1 MQAHTPRRSFGRWL
15 LPAFLAATA
24 IAPTEP
30 ALGQELQRQILVLYS
45 ARRDAQIVNVSE
57 REFPRILDQG
67 LREGLD
73 YYSEYIDRARFP
85 DEAYKTAF
93 RDFLR
98 LKYKDK
104 RFDAVIAVQD
114 ISLEF
119 IRENRTELFA
129 ESPIVYFANT
139 PTARLANSTG
149 LVAALDLNGTL
160 SLIAQL
166 QPDVRQLFVVSGT
179 EIGDKDYERVAR
191 EQFRSFE
198 SRFSITYLSGLP
210 TRDLEQRLSSLP
222 GQSAVYYLIVNRDGG
237 GEYFHPIEYLDRLAA
252 IANAPIYCWVD
263 SAMNHGIVGGSLKSQ
278 QTQADAVARLAL
290 RVLRGEAADSIPV
303 TSANLNA
310 IQVDWRQLR
319 RWGISEA
326 RLPLGTLVRF
336 RESSAWERYRIYVLG
351 VVALLVAQS
360 LLIAGLLVQ
369 RARKR
374 IVETQLRGRE
384 AELRNSYDRIRALG
398 RRLLSAQEAER
409 SRIARELHDDFAQQ
423 LALLSINLEQ
433 LANSDDQDGRESTSL
448 AHAALDRLHSLA
460 RSMRDLSHRLHPA
473 KLQLMGLVPSLSSLP
488 RELSRPGLSITFTH
502 QNVPPGLSH
511 DLTLCVYRV
520 VQEALQNAIRHSS
533 AQNVSVNLRGDAET
547 LMLTITDD
555 GLGFDVDAEWGTGL
569 GLLSMTERLESI
581 NGAVTIHSRRGSGTR
596 VEVSVPLPAVRE
608 TAAAV

>member
-1 MQAHTPRRSFGRWL
+1 MRTYTPRRSFGRWL
-15 LPAFLAATA
+15 LPAFLAVTA
-24 IAPTEP
+24 IAPTQP

-85 DEAYKTAF
+85 DDGYKTAF

-104 RFDAVIAVQD
+104 RFDAIIAVQD

-129 ESPIVYFANT
+129 DSPIVYFANT
-139 PTARLANSTG
+139 PTTPLANSTG
-149 LVAALDLNGTL
+149 LVAALDLSGTL
-160 SLIAQL
+160 ALIAQL

-179 EIGDKDYERVAR
+179 EVGDKEYERVAR

-222 GQSAVYYLIVNRDGG
+222 GHSAVYYLVVNRDGG
-237 GEYFHPIEYLDRLAA
+237 GEYFHPLEYLDRLAA

-278 QTQADAVARLAL
+278 QAQADAVARLAL
-290 RVLRGEAADSIPV
+290 RVLHGEAADSIPV
-303 TSANLNA
+303 ASTNLNA

-326 RLPLGTLVRF
+326 RLPLGTAVRF
-336 RESSAWERYRIYVLG
+336 RESSAWERYRIYILG

-360 LLIAGLLVQ
+360 VLIAGLLVQ
-369 RARKR
+369 RARRR

-460 RSMRDLSHRLHPA
+460 HSMRDLSHRLHPA

-547 LMLTITDD
+547 LLLTVTDD
-555 GLGFDVDAEWGTGL
+555 GMGFDVGAEWGTGL

-581 NGAVTIHSRRGSGTR
+581 NGAVTILSRRGAGTR

>member
-1 MQAHTPRRSFGRWL
+1 M
-15 LPAFLAATA
+15 
-24 IAPTEP
+24 
-30 ALGQELQRQILVLYS
+30 
-45 ARRDAQIVNVSE
+45 
-57 REFPRILDQG
+57 
-67 LREGLD
+67 
-73 YYSEYIDRARFP
+73 
-85 DEAYKTAF
+85 
-93 RDFLR
+93 
-98 LKYKDK
+98 
-104 RFDAVIAVQD
+104 
-114 ISLEF
+114 
-119 IRENRTELFA
+119 
-129 ESPIVYFANT
+129 
-139 PTARLANSTG
+139 
-149 LVAALDLNGTL
+149 
-160 SLIAQL
+160 IAQL

-179 EIGDKDYERVAR
+179 EVGDKEYEGVAR

-222 GQSAVYYLIVNRDGG
+222 AHSAVYYLIVNRDGG
-237 GEYFHPIEYLDRLAA
+237 GEYFHPVEYLDRLAA

-278 QTQADAVARLAL
+278 QAQADAVAKLAL

-336 RESSAWERYRIYVLG
+336 RESSAWERYRVYILG

-360 LLIAGLLVQ
+360 VLIAGLLVQ

-555 GLGFDVDAEWGTGL
+555 GLGFDVEAEWGTGL

>member
-1 MQAHTPRRSFGRWL
+1 MRTHTRRQSFGRWL
-15 LPAFLAATA
+15 LPAFLAVTA
-24 IAPTEP
+24 VAPTEP

-45 ARRDAQIVNVSE
+45 ARRDAQIVNISE

-104 RFDAVIAVQD
+104 RFDAIIAVQD
-114 ISLEF
+114 ISLQF
-119 IRENRTELFA
+119 VRENRTELFA
-129 ESPIVYFANT
+129 DSPIVYFANS
-139 PTARLANSTG
+139 PSSRLENSTG
-149 LVAALDLNGTL
+149 LVAAVDLGSTL
-160 SLIAQL
+160 AFIAQL

-179 EIGDKDYERVAR
+179 EVGDKEYEQIAR

-210 TRDLEQRLSSLP
+210 TKDLEQRLSSLP
-222 GQSAVYYLIVNRDGG
+222 GHSAVYYLIVNRDGS
-237 GEYFHPIEYLDRLAA
+237 GEYFHPLEYLDRLAA
-252 IANAPIYCWVD
+252 ITNAPIYCWVD

-326 RLPLGTLVRF
+326 RLPVGTLVRF
-336 RESSAWERYRIYVLG
+336 RESSTWERYRIYILG
-351 VVALLVAQS
+351 VVALLLAQS
-360 LLIAGLLVQ
+360 VLIAGLLLQ

-433 LANSDDQDGRESTSL
+433 LASADDQDGRESTSL

-460 RSMRDLSHRLHPA
+460 HGMRDLSHRLHPA

-547 LMLTITDD
+547 LMVTITDD
-555 GLGFDVDAEWGTGL
+555 GMGFDVDAEWGTGL

-581 NGAVTIHSRRGSGTR
+581 NGAVTIHSRRGTGTR
-596 VEVSVPLPAVRE
+596 VEVSVPVPAVRE
-608 TAAAV
+608 AATAV